1 MKRMGWR
8 AEAGKQTARREAC
21 GAEPMVPETR
31 SERLRAAL
39 ALAGVFACVI
49 LAGIV
54 EGSRWQM

>member
-8 AEAGKQTARREAC
+8 AEAGKQTARRTAR
-21 GAEPMVPETR
+21 GADPMIPETR
-31 SERLRAAL
+31 ERLRTALGIAAL
-39 ALAGVFACVI
+39 AACVI

>member
-8 AEAGKQTARREAC
+8 AEAGKQTARRTAC
-21 GAEPMVPETR
+21 WADPMIPETR
-31 SERLRAAL
+31 ERLRTALGIAAL
-39 ALAGVFACVI
+39 AACVI